1 MVILP
6 NLYAGKSRNQI
17 VGASIYGGSTITAGL
32 WNTEETNLSKYIY
45 HALTINDTFSAADN
59 FCGTPTASTS
69 TLGDVAV
76 VLERFITDKVICKED
91 FNGTFQEGNPM
102 PAIDKYIADLLS
114 VSKRSLEET
123 RWSGNT
129 ALAITHLAKQ
139 NGVVQQLVAGGTF
152 IPVAGALA
160 ANILDPTKVIAEL
173 NKALNVV
180 PADVRW
186 GGNFKII
193 MAPQVF
199 SAYQQAAF
207 KDGNLN
213 AGLVG
218 IQGFVSNTDPAQGAV
233 GTFQGHPVYIAVGL
247 NAITTAPA
255 TRANAHV
262 VLMGAF
268 GDENGRTSNL
278 ILATDLIGDENA
290 MKVYDL
296 QPTTTR
302 EQWAIMYD
310 FRQGIGVA
318 NQSQIVM
325 YR

>member
-76 VLERFITDKVICKED
+76 VLERFIVDKVICKED

-114 VSKRSLEET
+114 VSKHSLEDV

-129 ALAITHLAKQ
+129 ASALFPINKQ

-152 IPVAGALA
+152 IPVAGASA
-160 ANILDPTKVIAEL
+160 AAILNPTTVIAEL

-247 NAITTAPA
+247 NALTAA
-255 TRANAHV
+255 GVRANAHV

-310 FRQGIGVA
+310 YRQGIGVA

>member
-45 HALTINDTFSAADN
+45 HALAISDAFSTADD

-76 VLERFITDKVICKED
+76 VLERYIVDKTICKED

-114 VSKRSLEET
+114 ISKRSLEDV

-129 ALAITHLAKQ
+129 GSALFPINKQ

-160 ANILDPTKVIAEL
+160 PNILDPTKVIAEL

-180 PADVRW
+180 PADVLW

-193 MAPQVF
+193 MAPAVF

-218 IQGFVSNTDPAQGAV
+218 IQGFVSNTNPALGAV

-247 NAITTAPA
+247 NALTAA
-255 TRANAHV
+255 GVRANAHV

-268 GDENGRTSNL
+268 GDAEGRASNL
-278 ILATDLIGDENA
+278 ILATDLLGDENE

-302 EQWAIMYD
+302 EKWAIMYD
-310 FRQGIGVA
+310 YRQGIGVA
-318 NQSQIVM
+318 NQNQIVM